1 MKILDRY
8 VSKQLA
14 LTTAIAVSVL
24 SVVLVLG
31 NVFRQIFELLINKNA
46 PYEFL
51 LTFVEYIIPFSM
63 IFTLP
68 WGFLTA
74 VLLVFGR
81 MSAEHELTAL
91 RSSGVSILRIC
102 AAVFGIAGVCVA
114 ACLWIN
120 LEVAPRAQARF
131 KLALYELA
139 INRPLSMFDG
149 DRVIDS
155 FPNLKIYIGRNDGR
169 ELHNLIVYELGG
181 DSEPQ
186 KVIFARR
193 GRIHS
198 DPANRRLLLDLF
210 DARYEQR
217 DASAPQAYGRIRQ
230 GITMQQTT
238 LPISL
243 EELYERNQRR
253 RPLSSLTLA
262 ELQAVLR
269 DGRAEEP
276 GSPLLSIGD
285 LSETRVELHKRF
297 SLSLASLALGL
308 MAIPLAVSAQRK
320 ETAAGFLLS
329 LLLAFAYFFL
339 IIMTGWVK
347 SRPEFYPHLL
357 VWVPNVLFFSLGGS
371 MFKRLARR

>member
-8 VSKQLA
+8 VSKQLG
-14 LTTAIAVSVL
+14 LTTLIAVSVL

-31 NVFRQIFELLINKNA
+31 NVFKQIFELLINKNA

-51 LTFVEYIIPFSM
+51 LTFVEYIIPFSL

-91 RSSGVSILRIC
+91 RANGVSITRIC
-102 AAVFGIAGVCVA
+102 VSVFALAGACVA
-114 ACLWIN
+114 ICLWIN
-120 LEVAPRAQARF
+120 LEVAPKAQARF

-139 INRPLSMFDG
+139 MHRPLSMFDS
-149 DRVIDS
+149 DRVIDA
-155 FPNLKIYIGRNDGR
+155 FPGLKIYIERNDG
-169 ELHNLIVYELGG
+169 EQLHNLLVYELGS

-193 GRIHS
+193 GKIHT
-198 DPANRRLLLDLF
+198 DAANHRLLLDLF

-217 DASAPQAYGRIRQ
+217 DAGAPQAFGRIRQ

-243 EELYERNQRR
+243 QDLYDRNQKR
-253 RPLSSLTLA
+253 RPLSSLSLA
-262 ELQAVLR
+262 ELQSALQE
-269 DGRAEEP
+269 GHAAEP
-276 GSPLLSIGD
+276 DSPPYTAGES
-285 LSETRVELHKRF
+285 SEIRMELNKRF

-308 MAIPLAVSAQRK
+308 MAVPLAVTAQRR
-320 ETAAGFLLS
+320 ETAAGFLFS
-329 LLLAFAYFFL
+329 LLLAFVYFFM

-347 SRPEFYPHLL
+347 GRPELHPELL
-357 VWVPNVLFFSLGGS
+357 VWVPNLLFFCFGGG
-371 MFKRLARR
+371 MFRRLASR

>member
-14 LTTAIAVSVL
+14 LTTFIAVSVL

-51 LTFVEYIIPFSM
+51 LTFVEYIIPFSL

-91 RSSGVSILRIC
+91 RSSGVSITRIC
-102 AAVFGIAGVCVA
+102 VSAFVLGLVCVG

-120 LEVAPRAQARF
+120 LDVSPKAQARF

-139 INRPLSMFDG
+139 MNRPLSMFDS
-149 DRVIDS
+149 DRVIDA
-155 FPNLKIYIGRNDGR
+155 FPGLKIYIEKNDGQQ
-169 ELHNLIVYELGG
+169 LHNLIVYELGG
-181 DSEPQ
+181 DFEPQ

-193 GRIHS
+193 GKIHS

-217 DASAPQAYGRIRQ
+217 DAGAPQAFGRIRQ

-243 EELYERNQRR
+243 EDLYERNQRR
-253 RPLSSLTLA
+253 RPLSSLTLE
-262 ELQAVLR
+262 ELRGVLR
-269 DGRAEEP
+269 DKRAPEP
-276 GSPLLSIGD
+276 GSPELTPAQM
-285 LSETRVELHKRF
+285 SETRVELHKRF
-297 SLSLASLALGL
+297 SLSLASLALAL
-308 MAIPLAVSAQRK
+308 MAVPLAVSAQRR

-329 LLLAFAYFFL
+329 LLLAFVYFFL

-347 SRPEFYPHLL
+347 GRPELYPHLL
-357 VWVPNVLFFSLGGS
+357 VWVPNVLFFSLGGR
-371 MFKRLARR
+371 MFQRLACR